1 MNIVYAGNYKVFDGL
16 LISLLS
22 LIEVNHEAVDV
33 YVLTMDLTELSDD
46 YISISQSDLNIIEKE
61 LKKVNSKS
69 RIIRIDV
76 RGIFDKALASSKNL
90 VNRYTPYALLRL
102 LLDDI
107 EIIPDKVLY
116 LDTDTVINK
125 TINELYCSDICKYEF
140 AGVKDRCGRFF
151 FNPRYCN
158 TCVLLLNMKKIRET
172 GLLKKVVSLLNT
184 KKVFLSDQ
192 TGLNKMA
199 TRKKIIARKYNEQ
212 KKVKPETVIR
222 HFSMQFRLL
231 PKFYFI
237 NVKPWNIDDVHNIY
251 KCHEFD
257 HIFTKYL
264 EIKSVKENY
273 LNEN

>member
-22 LIEVNHEAVDV
+22 LVEVNHEAIDV

-46 YISISQSDLNIIEKE
+46 YVSISQRDLDIIEKE
-61 LKKVNSKS
+61 LKKVNSNS

-76 RGIFDKALASSKNL
+76 RSIFDKALAYSKNL

-102 LLDDI
+102 LLDEI

-125 TINELYCSDICKYEF
+125 RINELYSTDISNYEF
-140 AGVKDRCGRFF
+140 AGVKDRYGSFF
-151 FNPRYCN
+151 FNPWYCN
-158 TCVLLLNMKKIRET
+158 TGVLLLNMEKIRET
-172 GLLKKVVSLLNT
+172 GLFKKVVSLLNA

-199 TRKKIIARKYNEQ
+199 KRKKIIARKFNEQ
-212 KKVKPETVIR
+212 KNVKPETVIR

-231 PKFYFI
+231 PKFHFI

-251 KCHEFD
+251 NCHDFD
-257 HIFTKYL
+257 HILSKYL
-264 EIKSVKENY
+264 EIKKSKGE
-273 LNEN
+273 LSK

>member
-22 LIEVNHEAVDV
+22 LVEVNHEAIDV

-46 YISISQSDLNIIEKE
+46 YVSISQRDLDIIEKE
-61 LKKVNSKS
+61 LKKVNSNS

-76 RGIFDKALASSKNL
+76 RSIFDKALAYSKNL
-90 VNRYTPYALLRL
+90 VNRYTPYALFRL
-102 LLDDI
+102 LLDEI

-125 TINELYCSDICKYEF
+125 RINELYSTDISNYEF
-140 AGVKDRCGRFF
+140 AGVKDRYGSFF
-151 FNPRYCN
+151 FNPWYCN
-158 TCVLLLNMKKIRET
+158 TGVLLLNMKKIRET
-172 GLLKKVVSLLNT
+172 GLFKKVVSLLNA

-199 TRKKIIARKYNEQ
+199 KRKKIIARKFNEQ
-212 KKVKPETVIR
+212 KNVKPETVIR

-231 PKFYFI
+231 PKFHFI

-251 KCHEFD
+251 NCHDFD
-257 HIFTKYL
+257 HILSKYL
-264 EIKSVKENY
+264 EIKKSKGE
-273 LNEN
+273 LSK

>member
-22 LIEVNHEAVDV
+22 LVEVNHEAIDV

-46 YISISQSDLNIIEKE
+46 YVSISQRDLDIIEKE
-61 LKKVNSKS
+61 LKKVNSNS

-76 RGIFDKALASSKNL
+76 RSIFDKALAYSKNL

-102 LLDDI
+102 LLDEI

-125 TINELYCSDICKYEF
+125 KINELYSIDISNYEF
-140 AGVKDRCGRFF
+140 AGVKDRYGRFF
-151 FNPRYCN
+151 FNPWYCN
-158 TCVLLLNMKKIRET
+158 TGVLLLNMKKIRVT
-172 GLLKKVVSLLNT
+172 GLLKKVVSLLNA

-199 TRKKIIARKYNEQ
+199 KRKKIIARKFNEQ
-212 KKVKPETVIR
+212 KNVKPETVIR

-231 PKFYFI
+231 PKFHFI

-251 KCHEFD
+251 NCHDFD
-257 HIFTKYL
+257 HILSKYL
-264 EIKSVKENY
+264 EIKKSKGE
-273 LNEN
+273 LSK

>member
-22 LIEVNHEAVDV
+22 LVEVNHEAIDV

-46 YISISQSDLNIIEKE
+46 YVSISQRDLDIIEKE
-61 LKKVNSKS
+61 LKKVNSNS

-76 RGIFDKALASSKNL
+76 RSIFDKALAYSKNL

-102 LLDDI
+102 LLDEI

-125 TINELYCSDICKYEF
+125 RINELYSTDISNYEF
-140 AGVKDRCGRFF
+140 AGVKDRYGSFF
-151 FNPRYCN
+151 FNPWYCN
-158 TCVLLLNMKKIRET
+158 TGVLLLNMKKIRET
-172 GLLKKVVSLLNT
+172 GLFKKVVSLLNA

-199 TRKKIIARKYNEQ
+199 KRKKIIARKFNEQ
-212 KKVKPETVIR
+212 KNVKPETVIR

-231 PKFYFI
+231 PKFHFI

-251 KCHEFD
+251 NCHDFD
-257 HIFTKYL
+257 HILSKYL
-264 EIKSVKENY
+264 EIKKSKGEFSK
-273 LNEN
+273 